1 MRTELLSD
9 VSSFDVVVTT
19 YEMAASQNMKTVLT
33 HRIQWRY
40 LVLDEGHRIKN
51 ERTALYDR
59 LRSVKAQRKLL
70 LTGTPLQNNLH
81 ELWALMHFLH
91 PELFYDS
98 AVFDDAF
105 DLGRGQI
112 DEAAISKCGQ
122 LLSAFMLRRLKREV
136 LQSLPAKTEALVYVP
151 MSATQ
156 CELSRQL
163 LLSGA
168 KVLARMQQSTEEGR
182 EESGAVSKDW
192 TAMQSLLLSLRKCCS
207 HPQLFGSWM
216 GEVASKCG
224 EDLVSSSG
232 KLATLNGLLDELL
245 PQGHRVVLFS
255 GWTSMLDLIEEFLK
269 ARGTLFAR
277 LDGSTNR
284 VQRAIDIKAFNAPSS
299 KLSVFLCS
307 TRAGGL
313 GITLTSADTV
323 VLYDSDFNPQACPG
337 EHATGHS
344 LHLSQTLPGAFLL

>member
-168 KVLARMQQSTEEGR
+168 KVLARMQQSTEE
-182 EESGAVSKDW
+182 
-192 TAMQSLLLSLRKCCS
+192 
-207 HPQLFGSWM
+207 
-216 GEVASKCG
+216 VARS
-224 EDLVSSSG
+224 
-232 KLATLNGLLDELL
+232 
-245 PQGHRVVLFS
+245 
-255 GWTSMLDLIEEFLK
+255 
-269 ARGTLFAR
+269 
-277 LDGSTNR
+277 
-284 VQRAIDIKAFNAPSS
+284 RAP
-299 KLSVFLCS
+299 
-307 TRAGGL
+307 
-313 GITLTSADTV
+313 
-323 VLYDSDFNPQACPG
+323 
-337 EHATGHS
+337 
-344 LHLSQTLPGAFLL
+344 

>member
-1 MRTELLSD
+1 MTELKRFCPGLASVKLHSSD
-9 VSSFDVVVTT
+9 PEERKRLMATISANPEAYDVVVTT
-19 YEMAASQNMKTVLT
+19 FEMAKSPNVHTQLAS
-33 HRIQWRY
+33 RAWWRY
-40 LVLDEGHRIKN
+40 LIVDEGHALKN
-51 ERTALYDR
+51 DASQVSQA
-59 LRSVKAQRKLL
+59 LRSFHAAHKLL

-245 PQGHRVVLFS
+245 PQGHRGVLFS

-307 TRAGGL
+307 F
-313 GITLTSADTV
+313 S
-323 VLYDSDFNPQACPG
+323 
-337 EHATGHS
+337 
-344 LHLSQTLPGAFLL
+344 